1 MSCRAKRDP
10 NGTWHIQYRW
20 TDWTGTKKKSQKRGF
35 KTKKEAEEWYAH
47 FILQQTSDP
56 TMTLNDFWE
65 IYKPIVISQGMRRRK
80 LQTVLEKWIE
90 VRKMACKREDRFRH
104 NTIAFWLSDEEKA
117 EVEAKIILS
126 GVPKGEYYRKS
137 VLEQE
142 IKVVSGNY
150 MSFRLSKVLERIYE
164 ELHNGNSE
172 NEQLLLALLKELIAL
187 QKNAPAGNRDIT
199 E

>member
-1 MSCRAKRDP
+1 
-10 NGTWHIQYRW
+10 
-20 TDWTGTKKKSQKRGF
+20 
-35 KTKKEAEEWYAH
+35 
-47 FILQQTSDP
+47 
-56 TMTLNDFWE
+56 
-65 IYKPIVISQGMRRRK
+65 
-80 LQTVLEKWIE
+80 
-90 VRKMACKREDRFRH
+90 MACKREDRFRH

-164 ELHNGNSE
+164 EFIHFWEAVFERIIYFAFLMEKTIILFTSE
-172 NEQLLLALLKELIAL
+172 H
-187 QKNAPAGNRDIT
+187 
-199 E
+199 

>member
-1 MSCRAKRDP
+1 
-10 NGTWHIQYRW
+10 
-20 TDWTGTKKKSQKRGF
+20 
-35 KTKKEAEEWYAH
+35 
-47 FILQQTSDP
+47 
-56 TMTLNDFWE
+56 
-65 IYKPIVISQGMRRRK
+65 
-80 LQTVLEKWIE
+80 
-90 VRKMACKREDRFRH
+90 MACKREDRFLH
-104 NTIAFWLSDEEKA
+104 NTLAFWLSDEEKA

-150 MSFRLSKVLERIYE
+150 MSFRLSKVLERTYE

-187 QKNAPAGNRDIT
+187 QKNAPAGNRDGSRISEEIQYFGKDIVSSSEQLHNQNVCVAVIFILEIT
-199 E
+199 YFIKAR

>member
-1 MSCRAKRDP
+1 M
-10 NGTWHIQYRW
+10 
-20 TDWTGTKKKSQKRGF
+20 
-35 KTKKEAEEWYAH
+35 
-47 FILQQTSDP
+47 
-56 TMTLNDFWE
+56 
-65 IYKPIVISQGMRRRK
+65 
-80 LQTVLEKWIE
+80 
-90 VRKMACKREDRFRH
+90 
-104 NTIAFWLSDEEKA
+104 
-117 EVEAKIILS
+117 
-126 GVPKGEYYRKS
+126 PKGEYYRKS

-150 MSFRLSKVLERIYE
+150 MSFRLLKVLERIYE

>member
-1 MSCRAKRDP
+1 M
-10 NGTWHIQYRW
+10 
-20 TDWTGTKKKSQKRGF
+20 
-35 KTKKEAEEWYAH
+35 
-47 FILQQTSDP
+47 
-56 TMTLNDFWE
+56 
-65 IYKPIVISQGMRRRK
+65 KPIATSQGMHRRK

-150 MSFRLSKVLERIYE
+150 MSFRLSKVLERICE
-164 ELHNGNSE
+164 ELHNENLE
-172 NEQLLLALLKELIAL
+172 NELLLRALVKELIAL

>member
-1 MSCRAKRDP
+1 
-10 NGTWHIQYRW
+10 
-20 TDWTGTKKKSQKRGF
+20 
-35 KTKKEAEEWYAH
+35 
-47 FILQQTSDP
+47 
-56 TMTLNDFWE
+56 MT
-65 IYKPIVISQGMRRRK
+65 
-80 LQTVLEKWIE
+80 
-90 VRKMACKREDRFRH
+90 CKREDRFRN

-117 EVEAKIILS
+117 EVEAKNILS

-150 MSFRLSKVLERIYE
+150 MSFRLSKVLEQIRE
-164 ELHNGNSE
+164 ELSNGNSE
-172 NEQLLLALLKELIAL
+172 SELLLMALVKELIEL

>member
-1 MSCRAKRDP
+1 
-10 NGTWHIQYRW
+10 
-20 TDWTGTKKKSQKRGF
+20 
-35 KTKKEAEEWYAH
+35 
-47 FILQQTSDP
+47 
-56 TMTLNDFWE
+56 
-65 IYKPIVISQGMRRRK
+65 
-80 LQTVLEKWIE
+80 
-90 VRKMACKREDRFRH
+90 MACKREDRFRH

-137 VLEQE
+137 VLE
-142 IKVVSGNY
+142 VVSGNY